1 MTKLKMNDAVK
12 FLTNKNN
19 LPLVIILIIG
29 IVFMTVLS
37 DKPQQK
43 SSSVNDNVQLQEEK
57 LESILSE
64 ISGAGKVEVMITY
77 YGSSE
82 KDIAYETK
90 TSTSG
95 SDKNSSGSEDKK
107 AVISGGEPVVVQE
120 KYPRVKGVIVVAQGA
135 DSIEVKRALTDAVT
149 AATGAAAC
157 NVCVY
162 KAAQN

>member
-149 AATGAAAC
+149 AATGAVAC

>member
-1 MTKLKMNDAVK
+1 MNDAVK

-135 DSIEVKRALTDAVT
+135 DSFEVKRALTDAVT

>member
-43 SSSVNDNVQLQEEK
+43 SSSVNDNIQLQEEK

>member
-43 SSSVNDNVQLQEEK
+43 SSSVNDNVQLQEEE

>member
-1 MTKLKMNDAVK
+1 MNDAVK

>member
-1 MTKLKMNDAVK
+1 MNDAVK

-43 SSSVNDNVQLQEEK
+43 SSSVDDNVQLQEEK

-77 YGSSE
+77 YGRSE

>member
-1 MTKLKMNDAVK
+1 MNDAVK

-64 ISGAGKVEVMITY
+64 ISQHGKVEVMITY

>member
-1 MTKLKMNDAVK
+1 MNDAVK

-37 DKPQQK
+37 DKPPQK

>member
-149 AATGAAAC
+149 AATGVAAC

>member
-95 SDKNSSGSEDKK
+95 SEDKK

>member
-135 DSIEVKRALTDAVT
+135 DSFEVKRALTDAVT

>member
-1 MTKLKMNDAVK
+1 MNDAVK

-43 SSSVNDNVQLQEEK
+43 SSSVNDNVQLQEEE

>member
-43 SSSVNDNVQLQEEK
+43 GSSVNDNVQLQEEK

>member
-1 MTKLKMNDAVK
+1 MNDAVK

-43 SSSVNDNVQLQEEK
+43 SSSVNDNIQLQEEK

>member
-149 AATGAAAC
+149 AATWAGAC

>member
-1 MTKLKMNDAVK
+1 MNDAVK

-43 SSSVNDNVQLQEEK
+43 GSSVNDNVQLQEEK

>member
-12 FLTNKNN
+12 FLTHKNN

>member
-1 MTKLKMNDAVK
+1 MNDAVK

-162 KAAQN
+162 KGAQN

>member
-1 MTKLKMNDAVK
+1 MNDAVK

-19 LPLVIILIIG
+19 LPLVIILIVG

-37 DKPQQK
+37 DKKKQK

>member
-1 MTKLKMNDAVK
+1 MDEAVK
-12 FLTNKNN
+12 FFKNKNN
-19 LPLVIILIIG
+19 LLLIIILIIG
-29 IVFMTVLS
+29 IVFMTALS
-37 DKPQQK
+37 DKPRKK
-43 SSSVNDNVQLQEEK
+43 SGSVNDDVQLQEEK

-82 KDIAYETK
+82 MDIAYETK

-95 SDKNSSGSEDKK
+95 GDKNTSGSEDKK

-120 KYPRVKGVIVVAQGA
+120 KYPKVKGVIVVAQGA

-162 KAAQN
+162 KSAQN

>member
-1 MTKLKMNDAVK
+1 MNDAVK

-107 AVISGGEPVVVQE
+107 AVISGGEPVVGQE

>member
-149 AATGAAAC
+149 AARGAAAC

>member
-43 SSSVNDNVQLQEEK
+43 SSSDNVQLQEEQ